1 MEYYKSVCPKCSHA
15 IFWVGPKTGFV
26 KTTYPKCE
34 MCRTQTTAKEQ
45 QLDRE
50 SAAGR
55 SYEEAL
61 ASVLSRLAEKPQ
73 EDE

>member
-1 MEYYKSVCPKCSHA
+1 MEYYKSVCPKCSHV

-26 KTTYPKCE
+26 KTHYPKCE
-34 MCRTQTTAKEQ
+34 CCGTQTGSKEQ

-55 SYEEAL
+55 AYEETL
-61 ASVLSRLAEKPQ
+61 AAVLAGLLPKEEK
-73 EDE
+73 E